1 MAVDSQ
7 SQAPLR
13 YMAVPEKIELGGGGG
28 GGVRDQSGGGP
39 GGKYRPMKVLK
50 DATRV

>member
-7 SQAPLR
+7 NQAPLR

-28 GGVRDQSGGGP
+28 RGGVRDPSGGG
-39 GGKYRPMKVLK
+39 GRYRPMKVLK
-50 DATRV
+50 YTTVQ